1 MAKKYYDDLKKTR
14 TWARKINDFLIH
26 EEIPAIRFDII
37 TNGTDILIKIDW
49 EKTTLDQTSMGK

>member
-1 MAKKYYDDLKKTR
+1 MSTSSNDDLKKTR

-49 EKTTLDQTSMGK
+49 EKTTLDRR